1 MPIELH
7 LQLQSESALPLTRP
21 RIRRLVTASLDAR
34 VQQAE
39 LALVFLNRAKAQSLN
54 REYRQKDYATNV
66 LTFSY
71 EGPPRLS
78 ADLVFCTPVV
88 REEARAQ
95 KKSFEHHL
103 AHLIV
108 HGCLHACGLDHQDNA
123 EAEAMESLEAR
134 ILRRFRIPNPYGTLE
149 GSKQPM
155 PMHD

>member
-1 MPIELH
+1 
-7 LQLQSESALPLTRP
+7 
-21 RIRRLVTASLDAR
+21 
-34 VQQAE
+34 
-39 LALVFLNRAKAQSLN
+39 
-54 REYRQKDYATNV
+54 
-66 LTFSY
+66 
-71 EGPPRLS
+71 
-78 ADLVFCTPVV
+78 VV

>member
-1 MPIELH
+1 MPIEFH
-7 LQLQSESALPLTRP
+7 LQIQSDSELPLTRP

-34 VQQAE
+34 VQYAE
-39 LALVFLNRAKAQSLN
+39 LTLVFLNRAKARSLN
-54 REYRQKDYATNV
+54 RDFRKKDYATNV
-66 LTFSY
+66 LTFAY
-71 EGPPRLS
+71 EGPPRLA

-95 KKSFEHHL
+95 KKTFEHHL

-108 HGCLHACGLDHQDNA
+108 HGCLHACGLDHQDDA
-123 EAEAMESLEAR
+123 EADAMEALEAR
-134 ILRRFRIPNPYGTLE
+134 ILKRFRIPNPYGTLA